1 MGPFH
6 AGGVALRGGAELS
19 ADQGDEGTM
28 RKLLLAASHAVTLAA
43 GFALGVYLLPIL
55 SAPDAPPPD
64 SVAAAMRD
72 APHHGE
78 FRRDLEGSDPLHYG
92 EGRVSVG
99 PAAVAFRGRLA
110 PGPAYRLYFA
120 PRFVRT
126 KQEFLQVKAQ
136 SAPAGDIRTFDSFI
150 VAVPATLDVSR
161 YDTVV
166 VWCEAFEA
174 FITAAR
180 YR

>member
-1 MGPFH
+1 
-6 AGGVALRGGAELS
+6 
-19 ADQGDEGTM
+19 M

-72 APHHGE
+72 APHRGE
-78 FRRDLEGSDPLHYG
+78 FRRDLEGSDALHYG

-110 PGPAYRLYFA
+110 PGPAYRLYFS

>member
-1 MGPFH
+1 MG
-6 AGGVALRGGAELS
+6 
-19 ADQGDEGTM
+19 
-28 RKLLLAASHAVTLAA
+28 KLLLAASHLGALAV

-55 SAPDAPPPD
+55 TAPQPPAADA
-64 SVAAAMRD
+64 VAAAMRE
-72 APHHGE
+72 AQHHTE
-78 FRRDLEGSDPLHYG
+78 FRRDLEGSDALHYG

-99 PAAVAFRGRLA
+99 RTAVSFRGRLA

-126 KQEFLQVKAQ
+126 KQEFLRVKAA
-136 SAPAGDIRTFDSFI
+136 SVPVGDIRTFDSFI
-150 VAVPATLDVSR
+150 VAVPPSLDVSR